1 MFDRR
6 LRRKLRHWTQRIA
19 PGALV
24 LSGYQGAWL
33 RHDLAAGLSVAAIAL
48 PVGIAYADLAGVPAV
63 VGMYSA
69 IFPLFAYALFGSSR
83 QLMTGPDAATCIIVA
98 ASLSPLAGGDPELYA
113 TLLLSLTLMT
123 GLLYL
128 FAGSIR
134 LGFIANFLSQ
144 PILTGYLNG
153 IALLIIVGQL
163 PKLLGYPGTEEQFFR
178 KVIEVFERF
187 DQSHWPTAALGSGMV
202 VVLVLVMRFLP
213 RLPGAFIVVA
223 LSIGLVAGLDL
234 QQQGVAV
241 LGEVPGGLPSLV
253 LPGFGHGGFNDIF
266 GAAAGIVLV
275 SFTSGVLTAKSFA
288 RRNGYHI
295 NANQELIG
303 FGACNLASGLAQGF
317 PVTGADSRTAVNN
330 AMGGKTQLAG
340 IVAGGTMLLILFFFT
355 APLAYVPTAALAA
368 VILVAAVGLFDLAD
382 LRSLF
387 RMSYREF
394 LMSVA
399 TTLGVLV
406 LGVLPGVLLAVAL
419 SLMWLLSVGSRPNDA
434 VLGKVPEHKGFHNL
448 ADYPEAKTIPGLLL
462 YGFDSDVVF
471 YNADYFKARVHAA
484 VAAQKTPVEWVV
496 VDASPINIIDVTGLR
511 KLDELRVELAAEGVS
526 VYYARVKRHLERFF
540 NSRFAQERRT
550 AAKSYRFQTLKPAIR
565 AFLKY
570 QQAKGQ
576 AAVASD
582 ADQLELDATHWR
594 EPVQAPRKTP
604 PELVSAPLQ
613 DVASSLE
620 PGKMAQPQQDTKPT

>member
-1 MFDRR
+1 M
-6 LRRKLRHWTQRIA
+6 
-19 PGALV
+19 
-24 LSGYQGAWL
+24 
-33 RHDLAAGLSVAAIAL
+33 
-48 PVGIAYADLAGVPAV
+48 
-63 VGMYSA
+63 
-69 IFPLFAYALFGSSR
+69 
-83 QLMTGPDAATCIIVA
+83 
-98 ASLSPLAGGDPELYA
+98 
-113 TLLLSLTLMT
+113 LSLTLMT

-128 FAGSIR
+128 FAGSVR

-163 PKLLGYPGTEEQFFR
+163 PKLLGYQGTEERFFR
-178 KVIEVFERF
+178 KVLEVFERF
-187 DQSHWPTAALGSGMV
+187 DQSHWPTAALGVAML

-213 RLPGAFIVVA
+213 RLPGALIVVA
-223 LSIGLVAGLDL
+223 LSIVLVASLGLDHK
-234 QQQGVAV
+234 GVAV
-241 LGEVPGGLPSLV
+241 LGAVPGGLPSLA
-253 LPGFGHGGFNDIF
+253 LPTFGHGAFNDIF

-288 RRNGYHI
+288 RRNGYQVD
-295 NANQELIG
+295 ANQELIG

-330 AMGGKTQLAG
+330 AMGGKTQMVG
-340 IVAGGTMLLILFFFT
+340 IVAGGTMLLILLFLT
-355 APLAYVPTAALAA
+355 SPLAYVPTTALAA
-368 VILVAAVGLFDLAD
+368 VILVSAVGLFDLAD

-387 RMSYREF
+387 QMSYREF

-434 VLGKVPEHKGFHNL
+434 VLGKVPGHKGFHNV

-462 YGFDSDVVF
+462 YRFDSNVVF
-471 YNADYFKARVHAA
+471 YNADYFKTRVRAA

-496 VDASPINIIDVTGLR
+496 VDASSINVLDVTGLR
-511 KLDELRVELAAEGVS
+511 KLDELRQELAAEGVS

-540 NSRFAQERRT
+540 NSGFALERRA
-550 AAKSYRFQTLKPAIR
+550 AAKQYRFQTLKPAIR
-565 AFLKY
+565 AFLKF

-576 AAVASD
+576 ATGAPEA
-582 ADQLELDATHWR
+582 ADPELDASNWR
-594 EPVQAPRKTP
+594 EPVQAPRKATSGRAPTP
-604 PELVSAPLQ
+604 TQEPALAPPHAKADTSPEERTPAGSVSGQVSEGAK
-613 DVASSLE
+613 E
-620 PGKMAQPQQDTKPT
+620 